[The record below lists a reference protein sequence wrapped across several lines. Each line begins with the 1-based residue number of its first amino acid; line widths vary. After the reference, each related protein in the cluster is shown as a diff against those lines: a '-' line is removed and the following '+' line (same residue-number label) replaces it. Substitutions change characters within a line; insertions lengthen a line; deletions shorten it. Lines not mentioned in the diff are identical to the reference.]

1 MEGAD
6 LVNVALG
13 ALINLAEH
21 APEHRAR
28 FVSAPLPGGRR
39 LLPLLCRVLQAG
51 VPRIASPDIDLALPR
66 LYGAAAQQPAC
77 FLSSNMRTCTCY
89 QVTRRPLPLLQN
101 LPWEGA
107 CKVHIMT
114 GV

>member
-21 APEHRAR
+21 APEQRAR

-39 LLPLLCRVLQAG
+39 LLPLLCRVLQA
-51 VPRIASPDIDLALPR
+51 
-66 LYGAAAQQPAC
+66 
-77 FLSSNMRTCTCY
+77 
-89 QVTRRPLPLLQN
+89 RPLHAARPALSPARQGLRRS
-101 LPWEGA
+101 
-107 CKVHIMT
+107 T
-114 GV
+114 GRVFVE